1 MSEHPRL
8 ILSPETAERAVVL
21 HLLRDD
27 HDERWSRAE
36 LQAAVSDLE
45 PSALTSALERL
56 EQHGVVAR
64 LDEYVLAS
72 RCSRHLD
79 DLGLV
84 GV

>member
-1 MSEHPRL
+1 MSEHPRRL
-8 ILSPETAERAVVL
+8 LSPETAERAVVL
-21 HLLRDD
+21 QLLRDD
-27 HDERWSRAE
+27 HDERWSHAE

-56 EQHGVVAR
+56 EQHGVVA
-64 LDEYVLAS
+64 LLNGYVLAS
-72 RCSRHLD
+72 RCAGHLD

>member
-1 MSEHPRL
+1 MLRDLRRRSDPR
-8 ILSPETAERAVVL
+8 IAERAIVL
-21 HLLRDD
+21 QLLRDD
-27 HDERWSRAE
+27 HDERWSHAE

-64 LDEYVLAS
+64 PDEYVLAS
-72 RCSRHLD
+72 RCARHVD